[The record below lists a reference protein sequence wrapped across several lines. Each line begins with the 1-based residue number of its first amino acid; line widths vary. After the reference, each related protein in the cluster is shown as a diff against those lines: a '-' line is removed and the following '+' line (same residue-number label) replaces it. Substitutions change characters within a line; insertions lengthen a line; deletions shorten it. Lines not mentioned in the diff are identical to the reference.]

1 MNKQGK
7 IHHMPST
14 FPSQSWASTFE
25 PSGISIPVNVGVIW
39 FNEDDSPQS
48 VTFNDTSP
56 EAIESGDIAPGGF
69 FIHKFTVPGTYD
81 YYNSENPQSKGRINV
96 GGEFESGQYE
106 HASWWRRTAF

>member
-1 MNKQGK
+1 M
-7 IHHMPST
+7 
-14 FPSQSWASTFE
+14 
-25 PSGISIPVNVGVIW
+25 GVIW

-69 FIHKFTVPGTYD
+69 FNHKFTVPGTYD

-96 GGEFESGQYE
+96 GGEFESGQYMNMLVGGDALPFE
-106 HASWWRRTAF
+106 GQPFHLFQMTMSPLSPQA